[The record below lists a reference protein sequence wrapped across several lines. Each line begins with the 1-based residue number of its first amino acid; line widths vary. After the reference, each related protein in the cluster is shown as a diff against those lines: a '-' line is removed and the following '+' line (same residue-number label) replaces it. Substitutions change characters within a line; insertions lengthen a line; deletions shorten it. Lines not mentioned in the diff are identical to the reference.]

1 MQKKI
6 RMTNIT
12 EIASIPSQKSFI
24 AESTCLFL

>member
-1 MQKKI
+1 
-6 RMTNIT
+6 MTNIT